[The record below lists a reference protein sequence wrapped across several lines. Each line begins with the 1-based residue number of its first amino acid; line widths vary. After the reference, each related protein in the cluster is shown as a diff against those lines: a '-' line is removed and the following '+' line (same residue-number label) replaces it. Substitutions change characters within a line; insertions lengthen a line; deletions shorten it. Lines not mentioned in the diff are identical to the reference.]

1 MAEGTGWLPVNVE
14 RQREDPGSLLSYYKK
29 LIALRRDEA
38 LADIMG
44 NGGFYPMPEAGQ
56 GIIAYRRAN
65 DGKAILVI
73 VNLLNRENALNQENL
88 AEAHPDGKTMDE
100 LFSEGIL
107 LNNYMGIEI
116 NSKKLVL
123 RPYQALVIM
132 EH

>member
-1 MAEGTGWLPVNVE
+1 
-14 RQREDPGSLLSYYKK
+14 
-29 LIALRRDEA
+29 
-38 LADIMG
+38 
-44 NGGFYPMPEAGQ
+44 MPEAGQ
-56 GIIAYRRAN
+56 GIIAYRRASN
-65 DGKAILVI
+65 GKAILVI
-73 VNLLNRENALNQENL
+73 VNLLNRENALNRENL
-88 AEAHPDGKTMDE
+88 TEAHPDGKTIDE

>member
-1 MAEGTGWLPVNVE
+1 
-14 RQREDPGSLLSYYKK
+14 
-29 LIALRRDEA
+29 
-38 LADIMG
+38 
-44 NGGFYPMPEAGQ
+44 MPEAGQ
-56 GIIAYRRAN
+56 GIIAYRRASN
-65 DGKAILVI
+65 GKAILVI
-73 VNLLNRENALNQENL
+73 VNLLNRENALNRENL
-88 AEAHPDGKTMDE
+88 TEGHPDGKTMDE